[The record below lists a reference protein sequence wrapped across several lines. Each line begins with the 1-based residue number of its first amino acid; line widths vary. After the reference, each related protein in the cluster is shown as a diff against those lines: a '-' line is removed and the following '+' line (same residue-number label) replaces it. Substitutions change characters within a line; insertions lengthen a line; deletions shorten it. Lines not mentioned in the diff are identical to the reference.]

1 MFDLNEKTAL
11 VTGAT
16 GGIGDAIARTL
27 HARGA
32 TVVISGTRAERLE
45 ALAADLGANC
55 HIAAADLSDPAAP
68 GALIAAAM
76 EAAGGV
82 DILINN
88 AGLTRDNLAMR
99 MKDDEWQQVLD
110 VNLSAAFRLSR
121 GVLRGMMKAR
131 WGRIVTITSVV
142 GATGNPGQVNYAA
155 SKAGLTG
162 MTKAL
167 AQEVASRGITVNCIA
182 PGFIETPMTDVLSD
196 DQKSTLLERIPAGR
210 LGLPDDIAAG
220 TAYLVSDEAGYV
232 TGQTLHVN
240 GGMAML

>member
-1 MFDLNEKTAL
+1 MFDLNDKTAL

-32 TVVISGTRAERLE
+32 KVVISGTRAERLE
-45 ALAADLGANC
+45 ALAADLGDNC
-55 HIAAADLSDPAAP
+55 HIVAADLSDPAAP
-68 GALIAAAM
+68 DALIAAAA

-99 MKDDEWQQVLD
+99 MKDEEWQQVLD

-121 GVLRGMMKAR
+121 AVLRAMMKAR
-131 WGRIVTITSVV
+131 WGRIVTVTSVV

-196 DQKSTLLERIPAGR
+196 DQKTTLLERIPTGR
-210 LGLPDDIAAG
+210 LGLPEDIAASA
-220 TAYLVSDEAGYV
+220 AYLASDEAGYV